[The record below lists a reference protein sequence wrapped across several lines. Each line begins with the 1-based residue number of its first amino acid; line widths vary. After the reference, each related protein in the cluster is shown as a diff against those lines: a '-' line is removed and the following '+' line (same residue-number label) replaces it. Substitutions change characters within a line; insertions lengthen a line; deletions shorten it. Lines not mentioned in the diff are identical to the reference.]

1 MASEK
6 MTYWAAV
13 GIMAVLLGNQAI
25 TRIDSHC
32 LRQRA
37 IYAMQRLSGSANEMA
52 SRAQLVIDRDSS
64 RYDHVQ
70 SQVACAQSRIAY
82 AQGLLAR
89 KEAQLAQAQ
98 AMREQRVIIMDQM
111 RNSMRVPRPR
121 IEVVVP
127 HTATIPNDDTI

>member
-25 TRIDSHC
+25 TRIDGHC

-37 IYAMQRLSGSANEMA
+37 IYAMQVLSGSANEMA

-64 RYDHVQ
+64 RYDRVQ

-82 AQGLLAR
+82 AQSLLAR

-98 AMREQRVIIMDQM
+98 ATREQRVIIMDQM
-111 RNSMRVPRPR
+111 RNSMRTSHPR

-127 HTATIPNDDTI
+127 HTPTMPNDDTI

>member
-25 TRIDSHC
+25 NKIDSHC

-37 IYAMQRLSGSANEMA
+37 IVAMERLSGSANEMA
-52 SRAQLVIDRDSS
+52 GRAQVVFDRDSS
-64 RYDHVQ
+64 RYDRVQ

-82 AQGLLAR
+82 AQSLLAR

-98 AMREQRVIIMDQM
+98 AMREQRVMIMEQM
-111 RNSMRVPRPR
+111 RNSMRTPHPRV
-121 IEVVVP
+121 EVVVP
-127 HTATIPNDDTI
+127 HTPTMPNDDTI